1 VTDTEEF
8 IGFLKVRFSLL
19 VATAFVT
26 ALGLL
31 GVIDLLSTTAVDA
44 VPVYVHI
51 TLAATVFPVAVF
63 ALEYRGVE
71 TVDAVRLGAGAGVGA
86 IFLLLVLSEGAGR
99 MTDGV
104 LELGVPTLFYVVTLS
119 IVSSTVFVAW
129 LNRVYLDVPAA
140 HRPSGRRRDR
150 RE

>member
-1 VTDTEEF
+1 MDSTEDLVR
-8 IGFLKVRFSLL
+8 FLKLRLGLL
-19 VATAFVT
+19 IATTFVT

-31 GVIDLLSTTAVDA
+31 GIIDLLSTTAIDA

-51 TLAATVFPVAVF
+51 TVAATVFPLAVF

-86 IFLLLVLSEGAGR
+86 IFLLLILSEGAGR
-99 MTDGV
+99 VTDGV
-104 LELGVPTLFYVVTLS
+104 LELGVPTIFYVVTLS
-119 IVSSTVFVAW
+119 IVASTVFVAW
-129 LNRVYLDVPAA
+129 INRVYLDVPAP
-140 HRPSGRRRDR
+140 RRTPSGRDR